1 MPWKETCSVD
11 ERLNFVWVVLT
22 KSMGVAEA
30 CRCFG
35 VSRKT
40 GYKWLARYSEEGPVG
55 LEERSRAPN
64 RRPWALSRGMT
75 ERLVALREKRPRWG
89 PRKMLAWL
97 ELHEPQLKLPA
108 ASTVGEL
115 LKRKGLV
122 PTRRRKHWPAGATPT
137 GLQEPKAPN
146 DCWAVD
152 FKGDFLVDH
161 RRCYPLT
168 TSDLF
173 SRFLLGC
180 TALTSTATDGA
191 KPVFVRLFQEYGLP
205 LAIRSDNGVPFSS
218 VGLGGLSLL
227 AVWWVRLGIRLERIP
242 PGQPQHNGRHERM
255 HRTLKAETLKPP
267 EETLNAQQRR
277 FDAFRLDF
285 NTDRPHEALGN
296 EPPAAVYQPSLRAY
310 PAKLPELEYPGHFGL
325 RRVRDDG
332 TIQVLTHKL
341 YLTESL
347 AGEVVALE
355 ERDDLLW
362 HLHFGPILL
371 AVVDA
376 RERRPRLIP
385 AARGNPLPTLS

>member
-1 MPWKETCSVD
+1 MPWKETCCLD
-11 ERLNFVWVVLT
+11 ERIRFVGVVQSG
-22 KSMGVAEA
+22 SMAISEA

-35 VSRKT
+35 ISRKT
-40 GYKWLARYSEEGPVG
+40 GYKWLERFEQEGFVG
-55 LEERSRAPN
+55 LQSRSRAPN
-64 RRPWALSRGMT
+64 TRPWALSHCMAR
-75 ERLVALREKRPRWG
+75 RLVALREKRPHWG
-89 PRKMLAWL
+89 PRKLLGWLA
-97 ELHEPQLKLPA
+97 LHEPQLELPA

-115 LKRKGLV
+115 LKREGLV
-122 PTRRRKHWPAGATPT
+122 KSRRRKRWPAGATPT
-137 GLQEPKAPN
+137 GLEEARAPN

-152 FKGDFLVDH
+152 FKGDFLVKH
-161 RRCYPLT
+161 HRCYPLT

-191 KPVFVRLFQEYGLP
+191 KPVFGRLFQEYGLP
-205 LAIRSDNGVPFSS
+205 SAIRSDNGVPFSS
-218 VGLGGLSLL
+218 VGLGGLSSL

-267 EETLNAQQRR
+267 AATLEGQQRR

-296 EPPAAVYQPSLRAY
+296 KLPAAVYQPSPRAY
-310 PAKLPELEYPGHFGL
+310 PSQLPELEYPGHFAL

-341 YLTESL
+341 YLTASL
-347 AGEVVALE
+347 AGEVIALQE
-355 ERDDLLW
+355 IDDRLW
-362 HLHFGPILL
+362 HIHFGPITL
-371 AVVDA
+371 AVLDA
-376 RERRPRLIP
+376 RERQFRLIP
-385 AARGNPLPTLS
+385 MGRG